1 MNRAGKY
8 SQLLDDYLN
17 NMNVDLHIPR
27 ELQEEK
33 ERIKKLKEAAK
44 FENAKQENREYTP
57 AARSYSTEFT
67 KQFLVDPSI
76 PDTEDMERLNG
87 SLTIP
92 EMEEIMPDINA
103 PFSEFDL
110 ARIDERLRTLG
121 IDPSLASI
129 GESDNDESTCK
140 DLESQEVDL

>member
-1 MNRAGKY
+1 MNRTGKY

-17 NMNVDLHIPR
+17 DMNVDLHIPR

-33 ERIKKLKEAAK
+33 ERIEKLKEAAK
-44 FENAKQENREYTP
+44 FENSKQENREYTP
-57 AARSYSTEFT
+57 AARSYSTEFM

-76 PDTEDMERLNG
+76 PDTEDMERLNE

-129 GESDNDESTCK
+129 GDSDNDESTCK